1 MKFNHLATYLG
12 VAVFIAAC
20 GETVTSQ
27 EHIAKAKTAIEKNE
41 FSISEIELKNALKI
55 DAENPEARFL
65 LGQLYLSQGN
75 GLAAIKELGRANTL
89 NYDASKVVPLLARAF
104 LLTENYEDI
113 LNLLED
119 SKDLVLLSK
128 IKYLSYKSIAA
139 LLSNK
144 IELAKETAFELKALS
159 ESHSYTLLAQA
170 YINFAENN
178 AEDALSQVTESI
190 SADANNIDALLL
202 KGHIA
207 FALNNFAQAVE
218 NYQLYAD
225 LQPQVGVT
233 KLLIANALLRG
244 GNYDEAEKY
253 ADEILSILS
262 TQPIANYVKA
272 VALFEKKDFILAKEH
287 AETALNQN
295 YNLPILKLIAG
306 TSAFY
311 LNNFESAH
319 HHLNTVA
326 KQLPPNHYARKILAI
341 SQLQLGL
348 IEDIN
353 DTLVGFNATTSEGVD
368 FLSNMSYQLAELGAV
383 EDAKLI
389 SKQAGGDVELSAQQ
403 SVRQGVLKLMMNDPS
418 GVEDLE
424 VALEENPDIE
434 GVELA
439 IAYAALQKGDF
450 DQALKVA
457 KGWQEKQPDLAGS
470 YNMLAA
476 VYIAQKKND
485 LAKEAL
491 QTSLTKDVNNLFALT
506 ELAKLNF
513 SEGNSTEAEKF
524 ALRAVDKFPDNPRA
538 LRYLYSVKP
547 EPAALDKIKL
557 AYQKDSSNIALNLL
571 YIDALIASEDLA
583 QALDISNALEINVK
597 TPKKAWLQRLS
608 IYKKQQN
615 ELQLVTALEKW
626 LQVNPYHIEPVLM
639 LSEYYV
645 KQRQADKALQ
655 YLNKALLGQH
665 KENLAVKIVKIQLL
679 LNLGKLD
686 DAKTLYQDSQFEKVN
701 PALQSGLEGRIA
713 FLEKNYVVALKKLAP
728 FYKAYPSSQN
738 AMLVALAQKQAQKGD
753 EAIQTLKT
761 FLKANDS
768 DTQVRSLLASFYLE
782 QQPEKSIPLYER
794 MLKDSPENV
803 VFLNNLAWLNLEN
816 NNLELALKYSSE
828 AIKLAPKH
836 PSVLD
841 TRGMI
846 LLKSG
851 DKNIAL
857 KALTS
862 AFELSRGTDINIVL
876 NYAEVLI
883 ANDKNDEARKI
894 LRRLKPEDPE
904 QNVRLKLLKSS
915 AN

>member
-1 MKFNHLATYLG
+1 MKINRLIACLSIALVITACEDKEHVDTYL
-12 VAVFIAAC
+12 AQASTYIKASQYKESIIA
-20 GETVTSQ
+20 
-27 EHIAKAKTAIEKNE
+27 
-41 FSISEIELKNALKI
+41 LKNAVKL
-55 DAENPEARFL
+55 APTNSEVRFL
-65 LGQLYLSQGN
+65 LGQTYLNLGSALDAVKELEKAQSLKYEN
-75 GLAAIKELGRANTL
+75 HKLLPALARAYSIANDDSSVLALKDAEHLPDEAKVEYLAYKTLAAIRTQQ
-89 NYDASKVVPLLARAF
+89 
-104 LLTENYEDI
+104 
-113 LNLLED
+113 
-119 SKDLVLLSK
+119 
-128 IKYLSYKSIAA
+128 
-139 LLSNK
+139 
-144 IELAKETAFELKALS
+144 IELAEETSYQAVSLLPANTFTVLS
-159 ESHSYTLLAQA
+159 QA
-170 YINFAENN
+170 YIE
-178 AEDALSQVTESI
+178 LGK
-190 SADANNIDALLL
+190 NNILKAEALVAKIGPVGDQNPEVIMLSAQ
-202 KGHIA
+202 IA
-207 FALNNFAQAVE
+207 TLQQDHTKASE
-218 NYQLYAD
+218 LYKRYEA
-225 LQPQVGVT
+225 LQPNVRIVY
-233 KLLIANALLRG
+233 LLIADSLLRAKQ
-244 GNYDEAEKY
+244 YDEAEKY
-253 ADEILSILS
+253 ADDIIAVLS

-272 VALFEKKDFILAKEH
+272 VSLFEKKDFTFAKSH
-287 AETALNQN
+287 AETALNQS
-295 YNLPILKLIAG
+295 YNLPVLKLIAG

-319 HHLNTVA
+319 YHLSTIA
-326 KQLPPNHYARKILAI
+326 KQMPPNHYSRKILAI

-353 DTLVGFNATTSEGVD
+353 DTLIGFNATTSEGVD
-368 FLSNMSYQLAELGAV
+368 FLSNLSYQLAEIGAIN
-383 EDAKLI
+383 EAKSI
-389 SKQAGGDVELSAQQ
+389 SKQADKSVEQNAQQ
-403 SVRQGVLKLMMNDPS
+403 SVRNGVLKLMLNDPS
-418 GVEDLE
+418 GIDDLE
-424 VALEENPDIE
+424 LALEENPDIE

-450 DQALKVA
+450 DKALKVA

-470 YNMLAA
+470 YNLLAA
-476 VYIAQKKND
+476 VYIAQQKND

-583 QALDISNALEINVK
+583 QALDISNALETNVK

-655 YLNKALLGQH
+655 YLSKALSGQH

-686 DAKTLYQDSQFEKVN
+686 DAKTLYQDSQFEKIN
-701 PALQSGLEGRIA
+701 PALQAGLEGRIA
-713 FLEKNYVVALKKLAP
+713 FLEKNYIVALEKLAP

-738 AMLVALAQKQAQKGD
+738 AMLLALSQKQAQKGD

>member
-1 MKFNHLATYLG
+1 M
-12 VAVFIAAC
+12 
-20 GETVTSQ
+20 
-27 EHIAKAKTAIEKNE
+27 
-41 FSISEIELKNALKI
+41 
-55 DAENPEARFL
+55 
-65 LGQLYLSQGN
+65 
-75 GLAAIKELGRANTL
+75 
-89 NYDASKVVPLLARAF
+89 
-104 LLTENYEDI
+104 
-113 LNLLED
+113 
-119 SKDLVLLSK
+119 
-128 IKYLSYKSIAA
+128 
-139 LLSNK
+139 
-144 IELAKETAFELKALS
+144 
-159 ESHSYTLLAQA
+159 
-170 YINFAENN
+170 
-178 AEDALSQVTESI
+178 
-190 SADANNIDALLL
+190 
-202 KGHIA
+202 
-207 FALNNFAQAVE
+207 
-218 NYQLYAD
+218 
-225 LQPQVGVT
+225 
-233 KLLIANALLRG
+233 
-244 GNYDEAEKY
+244 
-253 ADEILSILS
+253 
-262 TQPIANYVKA
+262 
-272 VALFEKKDFILAKEH
+272 
-287 AETALNQN
+287 
-295 YNLPILKLIAG
+295 
-306 TSAFY
+306 
-311 LNNFESAH
+311 
-319 HHLNTVA
+319 
-326 KQLPPNHYARKILAI
+326 
-341 SQLQLGL
+341 
-348 IEDIN
+348 
-353 DTLVGFNATTSEGVD
+353 
-368 FLSNMSYQLAELGAV
+368 
-383 EDAKLI
+383 
-389 SKQAGGDVELSAQQ
+389 
-403 SVRQGVLKLMMNDPS
+403 
-418 GVEDLE
+418 
-424 VALEENPDIE
+424 
-434 GVELA
+434 
-439 IAYAALQKGDF
+439 
-450 DQALKVA
+450 
-457 KGWQEKQPDLAGS
+457 
-470 YNMLAA
+470 
-476 VYIAQKKND
+476 
-485 LAKEAL
+485 
-491 QTSLTKDVNNLFALT
+491 
-506 ELAKLNF
+506 
-513 SEGNSTEAEKF
+513 
-524 ALRAVDKFPDNPRA
+524 DKFPDNPRA

-583 QALDISNALEINVK
+583 QALDISNALETNVK

-794 MLKDSPENV
+794 MLKDSPDNV